1 MQLIHNT
8 QLTKRHVD
16 VKGRRRDNDVS
27 GNECK
32 WLRTNDSEKVDGSYF
47 KQYCKC
53 EYDSRSGADLYER
66 RSVVLES
73 NNSFASMLDGAP
85 TNGVKIK
92 SIEADKTENLVY
104 DPTHPHANEEGYVR
118 YPNIDVTAE
127 MTNVMVAQKMYE
139 ANTSVLNAN
148 KKMLDK
154 DLEIGRG

>member
-1 MQLIHNT
+1 M
-8 QLTKRHVD
+8 
-16 VKGRRRDNDVS
+16 
-27 GNECK
+27 
-32 WLRTNDSEKVDGSYF
+32 
-47 KQYCKC
+47 
-53 EYDSRSGADLYER
+53 YER

-73 NNSFASMLDGAP
+73 NNNSFANMLDGAP

-148 KKMLDK
+148 KKCLIK
-154 DLEIGRG
+154 I